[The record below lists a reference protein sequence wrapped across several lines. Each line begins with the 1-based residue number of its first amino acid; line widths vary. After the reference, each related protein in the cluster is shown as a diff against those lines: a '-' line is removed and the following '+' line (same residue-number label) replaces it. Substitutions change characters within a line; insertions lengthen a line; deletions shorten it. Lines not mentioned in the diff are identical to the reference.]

1 VVVLTEAGAEQLAKA
16 EYALAEVDEQVLGA
30 LDASQRETL
39 YTLLQ
44 LAATGTGVS
53 CPKEMLE

>member
-1 VVVLTEAGAEQLAKA
+1 
-16 EYALAEVDEQVLGA
+16 VLGA
-30 LDASQRETL
+30 LDAGQRETL

-53 CPKEMLE
+53 CPAGMLE